1 MEIGELKFK
10 SKAKAETYTRDLINK
25 LKICEIDKDNEHF
38 NFFHNLLLKHD
49 EYDKKVEIG
58 IKSFL
63 IRQNKLNKS
72 AYEIFIKR
80 LDDTE
85 CIFSWRYCCGIVLS
99 DNLTRALRHSILK
112 QILEFKNNN
121 ENKCQLCNKD
131 NGNFHV
137 DHIKPFSIIKDE
149 FLKQNIIN
157 IPSSFRTSS
166 ENFIKFKKED
176 ILFKK
181 SWRQYHKRIAHF
193 QILCDK
199 CNLKKS
205 NK

>member
-1 MEIGELKFK
+1 MEIGEFKFK
-10 SKAKAETYTRDLINK
+10 SKAKAETYTRDLIKK
-25 LKICEIDKDNEHF
+25 LKISEIDKENEHF
-38 NFFHNLLLKHD
+38 NFFHILLLKHD
-49 EYDKKVEIG
+49 EYDKKVGIG

-72 AYEIFIKR
+72 AYEMFIRR
-80 LDDTE
+80 LDNSE
-85 CIFSWRYCCGIVLS
+85 CVFSWRHCCGIVLS
-99 DNLTRALRHSILK
+99 DNLTRALRNSILK
-112 QILEFKNNN
+112 QILRFKNNN
-121 ENKCQLCNKD
+121 DKICQLCNKD
-131 NGNFHV
+131 DGNFHV

-149 FLKQNIIN
+149 FLKQNQLE

-166 ENFIKFKKED
+166 DNFIKFKKED
-176 ILFKK
+176 TEFKK
-181 SWRQYHKRIAHF
+181 SWRQYHKRMAHF